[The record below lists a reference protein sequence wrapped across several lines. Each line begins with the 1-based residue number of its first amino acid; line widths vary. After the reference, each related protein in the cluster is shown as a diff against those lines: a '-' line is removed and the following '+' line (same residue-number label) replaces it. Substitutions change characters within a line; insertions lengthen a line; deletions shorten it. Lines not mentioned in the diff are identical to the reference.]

1 MQDRVH
7 LLARER
13 DSGEGETLMILG
25 ALDTDASPPPA
36 LPLGS
41 ATVLPLPG
49 NHLLLPLP
57 SNPTSSWFH
66 PLSPLPTPPSL
77 PSDEG

>member
-7 LLARER
+7 LLASER

-25 ALDTDASPPPA
+25 ALDTDASPPA
-36 LPLGS
+36 AFPLGS
-41 ATVLPLPG
+41 AAFLPLPG
-49 NHLLLPLP
+49 SHLLLPLP
-57 SNPTSSWFH
+57 SNPTYSRFR